1 MPIPI
6 YTDFDDKQKHFR
18 ARHQIINKKEDFYF
32 LYKDIKNFVQFKEHH
47 GASKFVFRGVCDA
60 SFKNY
65 TSAQREYLLL
75 DGRPRTSFKAFI
87 CAEIDALKG
96 NKVYQHFL
104 EEQELRNNDWH
115 ALSFLQHFGGD
126 SICLDFSYD
135 LDKALFFMTVGA
147 EPVSSDNRDLDD
159 YMSLYYMR
167 YPAEFDIAN
176 INDND
181 AQRGNKMVADA
192 RNQDS
197 TLSIDTGLVAQNL
210 TEQKFEEY
218 FDAMHDKQEPFLAID
233 KENRI
238 LNAFYLGINQVLLS
252 IENPNILAQ
261 DGCFAVI
268 LNENTP
274 YEHEDL
280 YCVDIHRSIVG
291 YIAHILASKGITQ
304 DKIYTKADNYQ
315 EAAREAKAQ
324 ACQLL
329 KQHV

>member
-1 MPIPI
+1 MRVPS

-18 ARHQIINKKEDFYF
+18 ARHQIINTDEDFYSAY
-32 LYKDIKNFVQFKEHH
+32 LDIRNFVKFKEQQRA
-47 GASKFVFRGVCDA
+47 GKFVFRGVRDA

-75 DGRPRTSFKAFI
+75 DSRPRTSFKDFI
-87 CAEIDALKG
+87 RAEIDALKDIY
-96 NKVYQHFL
+96 VYRHFV
-104 EEQELRNNDWH
+104 EEQKIENNDWH

-167 YPAEFDIAN
+167 YPAEYDIAN

-192 RNQDS
+192 RNQDP

-238 LNAFYLGINQVLLS
+238 LNAFYLGIKNVIVT

-280 YCVDIHRSIVG
+280 YCVDIHRSLVG

-315 EAAREAKAQ
+315 DAAREAKAQ